1 MFLKNPPI
9 LILDEAT
16 SALDNESERIW
27 CRSRWKKLMQGPHHL
42 HHRPPPDHH
51 PQRRQ
56 AILVLTDEG
65 IVERGSHRELLE
77 KHGVYAG
84 LYEMYTREA

>member
-1 MFLKNPPI
+1 MRG
-9 LILDEAT
+9 T
-16 SALDNESERIW
+16 
-27 CRSRWKKLMQGPHHL
+27 
-42 HHRPPPDHH
+42 
-51 PQRRQ
+51 
-56 AILVLTDEG
+56 ILVLTDEG